1 MRDGVHLVTG
11 GSRGLGRAIVERLAA
26 EGWRVALTYRSDA
39 EAARE
44 IAEGS
49 DGLISA
55 HPLDVRDTDACE
67 DVVARVEEERGPI
80 VGLVNNAGILKQGLL
95 AMTSDGDWEAVLS
108 TNLGGVFRVCRA
120 VLPQMMRRRAG
131 SIVNVSSLSAIR
143 GLPGQAA
150 YAASK
155 AGVLGLTR
163 SLAREVGRRGIRVNA
178 VLPGLVD
185 TDLTAEA
192 PDRATE
198 ALRAAEVLPESLT
211 GAQVADVV
219 AFLLSDAAA
228 GVTGQAIPVD
238 AGVSA

>member
-1 MRDGVHLVTG
+1 MKNGVILVTG

-26 EGWRVALTYRSDA
+26 DGGRVALTYRSDA
-39 EAARE
+39 EAAQE
-44 IAEGS
+44 VVDS
-49 DGLISA
+49 WDGRVSA
-55 HPLDVRDTDACE
+55 HALDVRDTDACE
-67 DVVARVEEERGPI
+67 NVVARVEEECGPI

-95 AMTSDGDWEAVLS
+95 AMTSDADWEAVLS

-120 VLPQMMRRRAG
+120 VLPKMMQRRAG
-131 SIVNVSSLSAIR
+131 AIVNVSSLSAIR
-143 GLPGQAA
+143 VLPGQTA

-155 AGVLGLTR
+155 AGVVGLTR

-178 VLPGLVD
+178 VLPGLID
-185 TDLTAEA
+185 TDLTAGA
-192 PDRATE
+192 PSEATE
-198 ALRAAEVLPESLT
+198 TLRSAEVLPESLT

-228 GVTGQAIPVD
+228 GMTGQAIPVD